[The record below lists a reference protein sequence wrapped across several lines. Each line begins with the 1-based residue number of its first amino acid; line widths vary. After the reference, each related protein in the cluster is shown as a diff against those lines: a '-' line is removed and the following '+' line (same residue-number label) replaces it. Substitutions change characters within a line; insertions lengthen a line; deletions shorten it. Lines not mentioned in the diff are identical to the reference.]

1 MRRTAWMLAWLGLAP
16 GAAVMF
22 TGCGTAYDEF
32 FRPLSELGEGEG
44 GASSGSGINLACAG
58 EPNAV
63 NTKETCGVFARAD
76 AMGASEEGTREKPYK
91 TLQAAIEAA
100 ANKTGRV
107 YACSGAPFI
116 ETVKVAAG
124 VEIYGG
130 FDCASDWAWKVD
142 TKSELTAPPDAIALT
157 VTGEAKGLMIK
168 NFTITAPTAT
178 IKGGSSIAVV
188 VDDVE
193 ASFVRC
199 EVKAGDGLDGED
211 GALPSGSAAKGG
223 DAPASEPTKTNAC
236 ISGTVTGG
244 LNGVSMCDEG
254 STAGGLGGRGGIQ
267 GPILDG
273 LKGAN
278 GDPFIAGGVG
288 GVGGLG
294 ASTLNPTCF
303 DGGKG
308 KDGETGSHGAG
319 GPATTSA
326 DKLSM
331 TGLSGGDGADG
342 ATGKSGQGGGGG
354 GGAKAGTFCTSA
366 SNPMPGNG
374 ASGGGGGAGGCGG
387 KGGGGGKAGGSSIA
401 IVSMGVGLTLTD
413 VTLSLG
419 KGGKGGNGTAGFAGG
434 GAGKGAAG
442 GEASGFSGSKPGC
455 QGGNGGLGGDGGAG
469 GGGRG
474 GHTVGVGF
482 AISPSAPLEVTLAT
496 PGTPGTGGKAGV
508 NAPMTSNGAGGWTG
522 ACWDFSKNVSCSK

>member
-32 FRPLSELGEGEG
+32 FRPLSELSE
-44 GASSGSGINLACAG
+44 GASGGSGGNLACAG

-63 NTKETCGVFARAD
+63 NTTEECGVFARAD
-76 AMGASEEGTREKPYK
+76 AMGASDAGTREKPYT

-100 ANKTGRV
+100 AKTTGRV
-107 YACSGAPFI
+107 YACSSAPFL
-116 ETVKVAAG
+116 ETVTVAAG

-130 FDCASDWAWKVD
+130 FDCASSWAWKAD
-142 TKSELTAPPDAIALT
+142 AKSELTGPADAIALT
-157 VTGEAKGLMIK
+157 VTSEAVGLMIK
-168 NFTITAPTAT
+168 NFTIAAPSAT

-211 GALPSGSAAKGG
+211 GALPTGAAAKGQ
-223 DAPASEPTKTNAC
+223 DAPPSDPTKTNAC
-236 ISGTVTGG
+236 ISGVVAG
-244 LNGVSMCDEG
+244 GVSGVTMCEEG
-254 STAGGLGGRGGIQ
+254 STAGGLGGKGGVQ
-267 GPILDG
+267 GPNLNG
-273 LKGAN
+273 LKGAS
-278 GDPFIAGGVG
+278 GAPLTAAGGG
-288 GVGGLG
+288 GGTG
-294 ASTLNPTCF
+294 ATATTACI

-308 KDGETGSHGAG
+308 KDGDTGTHGAA
-319 GPATTSA
+319 GPANTSA
-326 DKLSM
+326 DKLSL
-331 TGLSGGDGADG
+331 TGLSGGDGSDG
-342 ATGKSGQGGGGG
+342 STGKAGQGGGGG
-354 GGAKAGTFCTSA
+354 GGATAGTFCTSA
-366 SNPMPGNG
+366 GSPTPGNG

-401 IVSMGVGLTLTD
+401 IVSMGAGLTLTD

-442 GEASGFSGSKPGC
+442 GAASGFSGSKPGC

-482 AISPSAPLEVTLAT
+482 AISPSAPLEVTLAA
-496 PGTPGTGGKAGV
+496 PGTPGAGGKAGI
-508 NAPMTSNGAGGWTG
+508 NAPMTSNGSSGWTG
-522 ACWDFSKNVSCSK
+522 SCWDFSKNVSCSK